1 MTQTQFGLLPLP
13 SPPSPSPLSPLPSPL
28 SPPQGLPEAVG
39 NAVAVSLQRMVQS
52 SYEDV
57 FKGAVLPSFE
67 RACQEMF
74 RQIDEAFKRGTTE
87 CELGTGWREDGVVF
101 YEFLPHV

>member
-1 MTQTQFGLLPLP
+1 MAQAQFGLLPP
-13 SPPSPSPLSPLPSPL
+13 PSPL

-39 NAVAVSLQRMVQS
+39 NAVAVSLQRTVQS

-67 RACQEMF
+67 RACQEMS

-87 CELGTGWREDGVVF
+87 CELETGWREGRGSLV
-101 YEFLPHV
+101 